1 LLLHDERRGL
11 ETMTA
16 TRSLLARL
24 PELALEALMVVFAVL
39 VALAVEEWRD
49 ERQMHEFAD
58 RARMGVVTELR
69 ANLDEFEETGPGLLA
84 TDAMLREVTQEE
96 DFSLLANFNLGLPDF
111 SSAAWRAS
119 QASPAA
125 SYFDFDWV
133 IEVPRA
139 YETYEV
145 YSRMADQVIDEVS
158 SPSTTG
164 VDRVR
169 AILGRLATLTG
180 GQVQVQERLEDAVSE
195 QGERGEAAP
204 SGSRATSTAWPR
216 ATPSRPGTPSST
228 GRRARRM
235 RSRRYGRPSP

>member
-1 LLLHDERRGL
+1 
-11 ETMTA
+11 MTA

>member
-1 LLLHDERRGL
+1 
-11 ETMTA
+11 MTA

-180 GQVQVQERLEDAVSE
+180 GQVQVQERLEALLEDAVSE

>member
-1 LLLHDERRGL
+1 
-11 ETMTA
+11 MTA

-180 GQVQVQERLEDAVSE
+180 GQVQGQERLEALLEDAVSE

>member
-1 LLLHDERRGL
+1 
-11 ETMTA
+11 
-16 TRSLLARL
+16 LARL

-180 GQVQVQERLEDAVSE
+180 GQVQVQERLEALLEDAVSE

>member
-1 LLLHDERRGL
+1 
-11 ETMTA
+11 MTA
-16 TRSLLARL
+16 TRSLLARR
-24 PELALEALMVVFAVL
+24 PELAREALMVVFAVL

-119 QASPAA
+119 QVSPAA

-180 GQVQVQERLEDAVSE
+180 GQVQVQERLEALLEDAVSE

>member
-1 LLLHDERRGL
+1 
-11 ETMTA
+11 MTA

-180 GQVQVQERLEDAVSE
+180 GQVQVQERLEALLEDAVPE
-195 QGERGEAAP
+195 QGERGEAAR

>member
-1 LLLHDERRGL
+1 
-11 ETMTA
+11 MTA

-180 GQVQVQERLEDAVSE
+180 GQVQVQERLEALLAD
-195 QGERGEAAP
+195 EAA
-204 SGSRATSTAWPR
+204 
-216 ATPSRPGTPSST
+216 
-228 GRRARRM
+228 
-235 RSRRYGRPSP
+235 